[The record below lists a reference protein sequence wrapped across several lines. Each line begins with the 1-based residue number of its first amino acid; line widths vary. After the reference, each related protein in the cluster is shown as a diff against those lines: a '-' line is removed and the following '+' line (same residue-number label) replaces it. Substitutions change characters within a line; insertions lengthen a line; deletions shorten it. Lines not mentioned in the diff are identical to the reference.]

1 MSRSL
6 KLYLNDILTSI
17 HKIKDY
23 TAGLDK
29 ETFITTTLIFDAVT
43 LNLQIIG
50 EASKNIPENIRE
62 QYPKIPWRNIIGLR
76 NIIAHTYFYLDE
88 DILWDT
94 VKNELN
100 PLEICIQEIWKQ
112 KL

>member
-6 KLYLNDILTSI
+6 KLYLKDILTSI
-17 HKIKDY
+17 DKIKNY

-29 ETFITTTLIFDAVT
+29 ELFIRTTIVFDAVT

-50 EASKNIPENIRE
+50 EASKNIPQNIRN
-62 QYPKIPWRNIIGLR
+62 QYPDIPWRNIIGLR

-94 VKNELN
+94 VTNELD
-100 PLEICIQEIWKQ
+100 PLENCIQDIWNKTP
-112 KL
+112 